1 VFPLVSAALPT
12 LAGKLYLRSDQTS
25 LLMQRSPEN
34 SPFHLALL
42 VTFMNPVAQGLSGW
56 AQDAAKG
63 TPIDVVL
70 NLTNEQGDAKVENPV
85 RRALQEG
92 VVVGLAN
99 HTFLLSK
106 NGTRIPID
114 DSAAPIRS
122 AAGDIIGGVMVFR
135 NISAQKSAE
144 HALKKAHEQ
153 LKSQAAELKRSN
165 EELSQFAH
173 IASHDLQSPLN
184 TIVTFTQLLE
194 RRHGEQLGEGRWF
207 LAQVVNAATR
217 MRALIDSL
225 LLYAQSDRTV
235 AEPHTLVDAN
245 FELRSAIENL
255 HSLIEESGG
264 VITHNELP
272 TLPVSETSLMQ
283 IFQNL
288 IGNAIRYRSTAAPR
302 IHISARD
309 VDQQWL
315 FSCRDNG
322 MGIDAQYL
330 TIIFDAFKRLH
341 GADRAGSGLGLSTC
355 KKIVERYGGTI
366 WVESQTGMGSTFFFT
381 LPKEAQGSDK
391 D

>member
-1 VFPLVSAALPT
+1 MFM
-12 LAGKLYLRSDQTS
+12 GR
-25 LLMQRSPEN
+25 N
-34 SPFHLALL
+34 SG
-42 VTFMNPVAQGLSGW
+42 Q
-56 AQDAAKG
+56 
-63 TPIDVVL
+63 DVVIG
-70 NLTNEQGDAKVENPV
+70 NFACPRSRNEICTTRVTLTRFSVP
-85 RRALQEG
+85 L
-92 VVVGLAN
+92 
-99 HTFLLSK
+99 
-106 NGTRIPID
+106 IP
-114 DSAAPIRS
+114 
-122 AAGDIIGGVMVFR
+122 
-135 NISAQKSAE
+135 
-144 HALKKAHEQ
+144 
-153 LKSQAAELKRSN
+153 
-165 EELSQFAH
+165 
-173 IASHDLQSPLN
+173 N
-184 TIVTFTQLLE
+184 TL
-194 RRHGEQLGEGRWF
+194 
-207 LAQVVNAATR
+207 
-217 MRALIDSL
+217 
-225 LLYAQSDRTV
+225 
-235 AEPHTLVDAN
+235 DAN

-315 FSCRDNG
+315 FTCRDNG
-322 MGIDAQYL
+322 MGIDPQYL

-355 KKIVERYGGTI
+355 KKIVERYGGKI